1 MFGASDEVLGALES
15 GVDFE
20 RRNAEIYQSCR
31 TPAQIDAA
39 FDALQKE
46 LEEQI
51 EARLAATRAQLLESF
66 DEDVHERLRVSLDA
80 TAVHLDRLSRCLWRL
95 TQHELGSAAT
105 FDEAAGTFDLS
116 ASTVASLGAV
126 SPGRYRLLTPGR
138 DITGDHL
145 YRLGHPLAQTL
156 VDRASARSL
165 SPAEKVAA
173 QRRIRD
179 LEAERNRKRRA
190 LFDAQDQIDRRKDGL
205 ISDVEARLR
214 QQVETEPLFTI
225 RWRVE

>member
-1 MFGASDEVLGALES
+1 MESDQAGNLPAHR
-15 GVDFE
+15 E
-20 RRNAEIYQSCR
+20 RRLQDAVLVAEEHHLADPQ
-31 TPAQIDAA
+31 DAA
-39 FDALQKE
+39 GVP
-46 LEEQI
+46 
-51 EARLAATRAQLLESF
+51 LLLLP
-66 DEDVHERLRVSLDA
+66 D
-80 TAVHLDRLSRCLWRL
+80 LSEFLRCLWRL
-95 TQHELGSAAT
+95 TRHELGSAAT

-145 YRLGHPLAQTL
+145 YLLGHPLAQTL